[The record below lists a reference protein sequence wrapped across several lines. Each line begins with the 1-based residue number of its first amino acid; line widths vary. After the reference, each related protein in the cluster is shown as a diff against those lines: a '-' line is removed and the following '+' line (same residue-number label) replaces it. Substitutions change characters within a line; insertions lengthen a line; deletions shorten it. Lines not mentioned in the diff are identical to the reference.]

1 MLPLIL
7 PDGHGQAAAAL
18 SSVQQGVGC
27 YPLPGYGV
35 CSRWAALR
43 AVQVHPEPSKS
54 LWDHSLPHTAC
65 QSSRKAI
72 SLSVPPF
79 QLGSIWRE
87 VLAPWVLKCALCIA
101 KKGHS
106 NSFSG
111 KAHHISHLS
120 MHFQGALQK
129 WLVLGH
135 LWNIIRK
142 KNKEA
147 FFSFRLR

>member
-1 MLPLIL
+1 MTARL
-7 PDGHGQAAAAL
+7 QATL
-18 SSVQQGVGC
+18 SSLQQGLSCALHPRYLAESFQDTV
-27 YPLPGYGV
+27 L
-35 CSRWAALR
+35 WAALR
-43 AVQVHPEPSKS
+43 AVQIYPESSKS
-54 LWDHSLPHTAC
+54 LWDHSLPYTAC

-72 SLSVPPF
+72 FLSVPPF

-87 VLAPWVLKCALCIA
+87 ALAPWVLKCVLCIA

-106 NSFSG
+106 NSSSG
-111 KAHHISHLS
+111 KEHHISHHP